1 MSEGYSLV
9 AVCRLLIAVASLF
22 ADLGLKGEQA
32 SVVVAPGLQSTAS
45 VVVAHSGACGIFP
58 DEGWNLCP
66 LPRKANS

>member
-9 AVCRLLIAVASLF
+9 GVCRLLIAVASLF

-45 VVVAHSGACGIFP
+45 VVVAHGLS
-58 DEGWNLCP
+58 
-66 LPRKANS
+66 